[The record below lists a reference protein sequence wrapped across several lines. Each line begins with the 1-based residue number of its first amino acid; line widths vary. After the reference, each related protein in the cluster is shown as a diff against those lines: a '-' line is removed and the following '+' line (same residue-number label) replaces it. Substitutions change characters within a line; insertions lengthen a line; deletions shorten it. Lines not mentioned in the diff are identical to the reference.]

1 MPGSEQQDRVALMSV
16 NDEYIIGVVITRDI
30 LEVDV
35 MERQTMLE

>member
-16 NDEYIIGVVITRDI
+16 NDEYITGVVITRDI